1 MITSAAVYL
10 VSCLTAPPT
19 FEDKASS
26 VGMTIIKGNEHE
38 KGPVMKELLS
48 KCSPT
53 GKIEALTAERE
64 GDYIINRALDLGAN
78 TVHIYYAYYAG
89 KESATGTGVGKESG
103 AGTGLQLYYMT
114 RFWIC
119 KEPINVEKR

>member
-1 MITSAAVYL
+1 MKRTAFLITIMSAAVYL

-26 VGMTIIKGNEHE
+26 IGMTIITGNEHE

-48 KCSPT
+48 KCRPT
-53 GKIEALTAERE
+53 GKIEALTVEQE

-78 TVHIYYAYYAG
+78 AVHIYYAYYAG
-89 KESATGTGVGKESG
+89 KESDAK
-103 AGTGLQLYYMT
+103 TGLQLYYMT

-119 KEPINVEKR
+119 KEPVNAEKK